1 MENRSFQSEKD
12 RSSAEQAGQDVLPRQ
27 QKLSKVLVVE
37 DDLSLW
43 PFWENV
49 LRSTIPR
56 VEIDWETTERAAES
70 LLKHRFQRNSPYDLV
85 ISDIFLEG
93 HETGIDLWNRY
104 GEAAKNFIFVSGMP
118 MSKFDS
124 LMSLNY
130 GYPVYLQKPLS
141 VKQCKDV
148 VAAVFKPTTAAPK

>member
-1 MENRSFQSEKD
+1 MENPSY
-12 RSSAEQAGQDVLPRQ
+12 QDTNEDLMPNGVGPEVLPRQ
-27 QKLSKVLVVE
+27 QKLTKVLVVE

-49 LRSTIPR
+49 LRSTIQR

-70 LLKHRFQRNSPYDLV
+70 LVKHRFQRNNPYDLV

-118 MSKFDS
+118 MAKFDS
-124 LMSLNY
+124 LMTLNF
-130 GYPVYLQKPLS
+130 GYPVYLQKPLA
-141 VKQCKDV
+141 VKQCREIVKSI
-148 VAAVFKPTTAAPK
+148 FKKY